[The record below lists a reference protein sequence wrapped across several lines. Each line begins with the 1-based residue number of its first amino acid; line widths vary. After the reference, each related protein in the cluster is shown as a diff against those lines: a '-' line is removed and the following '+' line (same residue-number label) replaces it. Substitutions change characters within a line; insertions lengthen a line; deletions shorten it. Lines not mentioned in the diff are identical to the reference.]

1 MRSSSRMASRK
12 RRCRNRT
19 PEAIR
24 SPIDSAGSN
33 AFVARLLVSR
43 SNALAAA
50 AVGYRAVKLDQFQIH
65 PRPTLSRPRVL
76 IRPS

>member
-1 MRSSSRMASRK
+1 M
-12 RRCRNRT
+12 
-19 PEAIR
+19 

-50 AVGYRAVKLDQFQIH
+50 AVGHRAVKLDQFQIH
-65 PRPTLSRPRVL
+65 PRPTLVWASGSHPAVCLSRPSRSSA
-76 IRPS
+76 IRS